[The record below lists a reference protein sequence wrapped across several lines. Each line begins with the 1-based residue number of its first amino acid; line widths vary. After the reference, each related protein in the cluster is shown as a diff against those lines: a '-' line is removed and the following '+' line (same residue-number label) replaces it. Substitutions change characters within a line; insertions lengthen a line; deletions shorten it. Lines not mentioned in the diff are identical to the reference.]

1 LVSLKE
7 KTDDDT
13 DAASVVNSNR
23 GGKVRKM
30 RTDSIANII
39 RLTLLNGYGYCS
51 GSEKKERKKNERR
64 KAAISA
70 H

>member
-1 LVSLKE
+1 MDPLVSLKE

-13 DAASVVNSNR
+13 DAASVVNSNSQ
-23 GGKVRKM
+23 VRKM
-30 RTDSIANII
+30 RTDLIANII

-51 GSEKKERKKNERR
+51 GSEKNEKKVERKK
-64 KAAISA
+64 AAICA